1 MYTIKTLNAIS
12 PVGLAKLPANQFEID
27 NEAAAPQGILVRSAD
42 MHETPLPDSL
52 LAIARAGA
60 GTNNI
65 PVEECTSAGIVVFN
79 TPGANANAV
88 AELVIGALV
97 AGSRNLVDAVNWA
110 QTLKGRDTIAKD
122 VEKGKKV
129 FVGPE
134 LRGKTLGVIGLGA
147 IGSRVANCAIAL
159 GMEVY
164 GYDPYISIDA
174 AWNLSSQVHHCVNL
188 NDMLPLCDYI
198 TIHVPYLPTTK
209 DTINAQTLALCKDG
223 VKILNYA
230 RGELV
235 NTPALLDAL
244 EAGKVSGYMTD
255 FPTEALL
262 GKAGVICTP
271 HLGASTP
278 EAEDNC
284 AVMAALEISDY
295 LKNGN
300 ITHSVNLPE
309 VVQPRAGGKRICII
323 HKNEPGMIS
332 QITALTT
339 EAGLNI
345 ENMVNKSKKN
355 MAYTMLDATGAVN
368 AALAEKLSAIPA
380 VIRVRIL

>member
-1 MYTIKTLNAIS
+1 MFTIKTMNAIS
-12 PVGLAKLPANQFEID
+12 PVGLAKLPKNLFEVD
-27 NEAAAPQGILVRSAD
+27 ADTDTPDGILVRSAD
-42 MHETPLPDSL
+42 LLNTTFPENL

-60 GTNNI
+60 GVNNI
-65 PVEECTSAGIVVFN
+65 PLDRCSEQGIVVFN

-88 AELVIGALV
+88 AELVMGMLI
-97 AGSRNLVDAVNWA
+97 AGSRNVPAAAQWA
-110 QTLKGRDTIAKD
+110 QTLAGDPALSKS
-122 VEKGKKV
+122 VEKGKKQ
-129 FVGPE
+129 FVGNE
-134 LRGKTLGVIGLGA
+134 IQGKTLGVIGLGA
-147 IGSRVANCAIAL
+147 IGSRVANRAIAM

-188 NDMLPLCDYI
+188 NDMLPLCDYL
-198 TIHVPYLPTTK
+198 TIHVPYLPTTRG
-209 DTINAQTLALCKDG
+209 TINAQTLALCKDG
-223 VKILNYA
+223 VKVLNYA

-235 NTPALLDAL
+235 NNEAILEAL
-244 EAGKVSGYMTD
+244 ETGKVAAYMTD
-255 FPTEALL
+255 FPCEELL
-262 GKAGVICTP
+262 GKPGVLCTP

-284 AVMAALEISDY
+284 AVMAAQELSDY

-309 VVQPRAGGKRICII
+309 VNQPRAGGKRICII
-323 HKNEPGMIS
+323 HRNEPGMIS
-332 QITALTT
+332 QITTLTT

-345 ENMVNKSKKN
+345 ENMVNKSKKE
-355 MAYTMLDATGAVN
+355 MAYTMLDVTGTTDGT
-368 AALAEKLSAIPA
+368 LKGKLSGIPA